1 MRRAW
6 RARRAA
12 YRRAAGAEYARAPG
26 FAFSFTLKT
35 SFAVGAAVNAVCGLA
50 RLLVVD
56 AWDGSREPSAAP
68 LAPLAISNVVASG
81 GLMFGYMPI
90 LALAAKI
97 APPGVEA
104 FGFATMLFVC
114 DLATTAGSALA
125 ASLTEY
131 LELGSGADRSW
142 SNLSAFIWMC
152 ALFKFAPLALLP
164 LVDARDGAEDATGAS
179 YREETET
186 R

>member
-1 MRRAW
+1 M
-6 RARRAA
+6 
-12 YRRAAGAEYARAPG
+12 
-26 FAFSFTLKT
+26 
-35 SFAVGAAVNAVCGLA
+35 
-50 RLLVVD
+50 VD
-56 AWDGSREPSAAP
+56 AWDGSRTPSAAP
-68 LAPLAISNVVASG
+68 LVPLAISNVVASW

-90 LALAAKI
+90 VALAAKI

-104 FGFATMLFVC
+104 FGFASMLFVS

-125 ASLTEY
+125 ASLTEA

-152 ALFKFAPLALLP
+152 ALFKFAPLVLLP
-164 LVDARDGAEDATGAS
+164 FVDARDGAEDATGAA
-179 YREETET
+179 YREETEEEEE

>member
-1 MRRAW
+1 
-6 RARRAA
+6 
-12 YRRAAGAEYARAPG
+12 
-26 FAFSFTLKT
+26 
-35 SFAVGAAVNAVCGLA
+35 VGAAVNAVCGLA

-164 LVDARDGAEDATGAS
+164 FVDARDGAEDATGAS

-186 R
+186 EEER